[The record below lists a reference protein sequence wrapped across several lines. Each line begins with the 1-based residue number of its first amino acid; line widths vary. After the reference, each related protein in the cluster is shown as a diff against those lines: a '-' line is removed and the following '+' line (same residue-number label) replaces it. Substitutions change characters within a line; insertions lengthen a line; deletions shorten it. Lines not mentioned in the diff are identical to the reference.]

1 MALTQH
7 TAYAFSTDRASIMH
21 KHPENTTTWNKSS
34 APSTTSNPPT
44 AHKVRQWPEGT
55 KAPSAAWKGTLPNRV
70 YFHLFLFFPHLHSV
84 LFFTLKT
91 VKMFRTTPKPLIKTE
106 GKKGVPNLTKPSPA
120 LLSALLLST
129 AVKLICCLIHMT
141 SYPRKL
147 PWGLCL
153 IYPLSAAESFQC
165 WMTSPWIYCL
175 SKAAAVGNRR
185 SRKNSNIQEVTFLTS
200 SDPYLCC
207 GGTVWK
213 DSRPGTRQ
221 NCKAQKE
228 WGKAVTTA
236 GCWAPLRE
244 QLETQ
249 LHTAPT
255 KKQSAMS
262 KIRRLT
268 RRGFSDSK

>member
-7 TAYAFSTDRASIMH
+7 TAYAFSTDRASIMR

-70 YFHLFLFFPHLHSV
+70 YFHLFFFFPHLHSV

-129 AVKLICCLIHMT
+129 AVKQTYLLSHPYDLLPT
-141 SYPRKL
+141 EVAVRLVSGLPLVSSRKL
-147 PWGLCL
+147 SMPDGISMDLL
-153 IYPLSAAESFQC
+153 LVQ
-165 WMTSPWIYCL
+165 
-175 SKAAAVGNRR
+175 
-185 SRKNSNIQEVTFLTS
+185 S
-200 SDPYLCC
+200 SC
-207 GGTVWK
+207 
-213 DSRPGTRQ
+213 S
-221 NCKAQKE
+221 
-228 WGKAVTTA
+228 GK
-236 GCWAPLRE
+236 
-244 QLETQ
+244 
-249 LHTAPT
+249 
-255 KKQSAMS
+255 
-262 KIRRLT
+262 
-268 RRGFSDSK
+268 